1 MPAIGFKYPDGEEV
15 SFEDI
20 FENGKLKL
28 EKMGIVMPMLRELAK
43 QRDPDRKPSVTECLI
58 GTCEAYL
65 KRTEDY
71 YIDPQEHA
79 FALAGTLHHSR
90 LEGNADEGT
99 SEIAME
105 GLDITGIVDLYD
117 EESKS
122 LIDYKNVGSYKVGQA
137 LGLDFY
143 LEDDPSGAVYLRKG
157 KWGQKGDPKKVRR
170 YWMNP
175 EKADLGDW
183 EWQINCYRY
192 MLEKQGK
199 EIKNMYVQVTVRDGG
214 IQAARDR
221 GIERKIYLIEVP
233 YIHNDHIIDKFTEKR
248 DSLINSLTLGK
259 LPEICSEEER
269 WGGKKCEFYCD
280 AREVCP
286 YNKDK
291 FKEINFV

>member
-20 FENGKLKL
+20 FENKKLKL

-90 LEGNADEGT
+90 LESNADDGT

-105 GLDITGIVDLYD
+105 GMDITGIVDLYD

-157 KWGQKGDPKKVRR
+157 KWGQKGEPKKVRR

-192 MLEKQGK
+192 MLEKKGK

-221 GIERKIYLIEVP
+221 GIENKIYLIEVP
-233 YIHNDHIIDKFTEKR
+233 YIHNDHIVDKFTEKR
-248 DSLINSLTLGK
+248 DSLVKSLKLKK
-259 LPEICSEEER
+259 LPEMCSEEET
-269 WGGKKCEFYCD
+269 WGGKKCKSYCD
-280 AREVCP
+280 ARDVCP
-286 YNKDK
+286 YNK
-291 FKEINFV
+291 EINFG